1 MADVRYLARP
11 AKAIQR
17 RMIVDACRRLG
28 PFGPPD
34 AYEYVGFG
42 ALEFVDFHLMRRAVG
57 IVGMT
62 SIEHDSR
69 RRQRYEFN
77 RPYGEVSVL
86 IGSASDRLK
95 DVDWNGLRIVWL
107 DYECPL
113 TETVLADVSQL
124 AQRLQPGSVLIVSV
138 NAEPARPAD
147 ERRAIL
153 AENIGEARVPLG
165 TTDSSLAKWGW
176 ADTQRRVLA
185 DALTEDFSNRPDQA
199 HLHQLFDFRYADGA
213 RMQTYGGIVLIPALE
228 RTILDI
234 CRFGD
239 LDFIRE
245 EGSEPVVIEVPDLT
259 AKERQHLE
267 QQLPVA
273 AGTLPTLPGLS
284 EVDAEQ
290 FAHFYRWYPSAVEAA

>member
-17 RMIVDACRRLG
+17 KLIVDACRRLV

-57 IVGMT
+57 VVGMT
-62 SIEHDSR
+62 SIEHDHQ

-86 IGSASDRLK
+86 IGSAAERLK
-95 DVDWNGLRIVWL
+95 DIDWNGLRIVWL

-113 TETVLADVSQL
+113 TEAVLADVSQL
-124 AQRLQPGSVLIVSV
+124 AQRLQPGSMLIVSV
-138 NAEPARPAD
+138 NADPARPAD
-147 ERRAIL
+147 ERRATL
-153 AENIGEARVPLG
+153 AGNIGEARVPLR
-165 TTDSSLAKWGW
+165 TTDASLAKWGW

-199 HLHQLFDFRYADGA
+199 RLHQLFDFRYADGA

-228 RTILDI
+228 RTLDI
-234 CRFGD
+234 CRFSD
-239 LDFIRE
+239 LDFLRE
-245 EGSEPVVIEVPDLT
+245 EEAPPVVIEVPDLT
-259 AKERQHLE
+259 AKERYHLE
-267 QQLPVA
+267 QQLPAVA
-273 AGTLPTLPGLS
+273 GGLPNLPGLS
-284 EVDAEQ
+284 EADAEQ
-290 FAHFYRWYPSAVEAA
+290 FATFYRWYPSAVEAA